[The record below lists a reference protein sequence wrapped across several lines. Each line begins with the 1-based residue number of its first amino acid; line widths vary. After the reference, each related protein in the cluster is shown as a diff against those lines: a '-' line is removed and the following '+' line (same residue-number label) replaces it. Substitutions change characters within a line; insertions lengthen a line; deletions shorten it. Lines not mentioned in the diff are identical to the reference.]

1 MSSSA
6 ELVKRMQDEAKSR
19 EQIPRWRFDA
29 MRSASVDAL
38 RLASQLLAHQEGIC
52 TMNKDDFYHAL
63 VELNKTLASG
73 VYQGTQP

>member
-1 MSSSA
+1 MSAA
-6 ELVKRMQDEAKSR
+6 ELVKHLKDEAASR

-38 RLASQLLAHQEGIC
+38 RLASNLLAHQEGIC
-52 TMNKDDFYHAL
+52 TMDKDDFYHEL

-73 VYQGTQP
+73 IYEGSKP